1 MSIIILKN
9 LEDTERL
16 AKLLSE
22 LVTENFILTLN
33 GNLGAGKTTFT
44 QFFAKY
50 LGVNDVVN
58 SPTFNILK
66 EYEANNKMFYHIDA
80 YRLENNE
87 EDLGFEDIFYE
98 QAVCVIEWS
107 EFISDFLPN
116 DKINF
121 QINYDNDVR
130 IVEILSEGDKYK
142 NIERELIKL
151 W

>member
-1 MSIIILKN
+1 MSTIVLKN
-9 LEDTERL
+9 LEDTRRLAEVL
-16 AKLLSE
+16 AKL
-22 LVTENFILTLN
+22 VTKNFILTLN

-44 QFFAKY
+44 KFFAKY
-50 LGVNDVVN
+50 LGVTEVVN

-66 EYEANNKMFYHIDA
+66 EYEAIDTMFYHIDA
-80 YRLENNE
+80 YRLEDNE

-98 QAVCVIEWS
+98 DSICVIEWS

-121 QINYDNDVR
+121 TISYDNDIR
-130 IVEILSEGDKYK
+130 TVEIISEGEKYN
-142 NIERELIKL
+142 NIERELINL

>member
-98 QAVCVIEWS
+98 QSVCVIEWP
-107 EFISDFLPN
+107 EFISDFLPS